1 MPMKKLAHFRLR
13 DAILGLSLV
22 ISAAAPAQQPAATPA
37 ASHDMGAMGEMHG
50 MQEKP
55 KVASTT
61 LTVTLG
67 DKTLTLRL
75 KDLADYP
82 HQNVTV
88 VNGHTKASET
98 YSGVPISAILT
109 KLGMPFEK
117 PNEHT
122 LLKTY
127 FVAEGTDGYKVLV
140 SVYETLAAIRQTDAI
155 VADAI
160 ITDGEFG
167 PLQKDGFFKLVIPG
181 DTRPQRWVQNLK
193 SLSFKTVE

>member
-1 MPMKKLAHFRLR
+1 MKIRVTFRLR
-13 DAILGLSLV
+13 DAILVLSVL
-22 ISAAAPAQQPAATPA
+22 ISAATTAQQPSGTPA
-37 ASHDMGAMGEMHG
+37 PGHGMGEMHG

-55 KVASTT
+55 KVPSTA
-61 LTVTLG
+61 LTIAFG
-67 DKTLTLRL
+67 AKTLTLKPR
-75 KDLADYP
+75 DLADYP

-117 PNEHT
+117 ANEHT

-127 FVAEGTDGYKVLV
+127 FVAEGTDGYKVLI

-155 VADAI
+155 VADAV

-167 PLQKDGFFKLVIPG
+167 PLQKDGAFKLVIPG

-193 SLSFKTVE
+193 SISFKTIE